1 MKKYRCTIC
10 GYIYD
15 EAVEKVKFADLP
27 ADWKCPLCGAPKEM
41 FEEIIE
47 EEKEEET
54 KDNLTNVVNSEEEED
69 LRLLSNYEMSLICS
83 NLAKGCEK
91 QYLEEEEHLF
101 KELASYYESKEDSN
115 NGTFDD
121 VLDKVN
127 NDLNELSSAM
137 DIASSVG
144 DRGAKRVITWALKT
158 SNVIKY
164 IIENYQKNGVNYLKN
179 TKIWVCDICGFVY
192 IGNEAPSVCPICKV
206 PSLKILEV
214 K

>member
-54 KDNLTNVVNSEEEED
+54 KDNLTNVVNSEEEEN
-69 LRLLSNYEMSLICS
+69 LRLLSNYEISLICS

-115 NGTFDD
+115 NGTFND

-144 DRGAKRVITWALKT
+144 DRGAKRVITWSLKT

-192 IGNEAPSVCPICKV
+192 IGNEVPSVCPICKV

>member
-115 NGTFDD
+115 NGTFND

-192 IGNEAPSVCPICKV
+192 SGNEVPSVCPICKV

>member
-192 IGNEAPSVCPICKV
+192 IGNEVPSVCPICKV

>member
-69 LRLLSNYEMSLICS
+69 LRLLSNYEISLICS

-192 IGNEAPSVCPICKV
+192 IGNEAPNVCPICKV

>member
-54 KDNLTNVVNSEEEED
+54 KDNLTNVVNSEEEEN
-69 LRLLSNYEMSLICS
+69 LRLLSNYEISLICS

-115 NGTFDD
+115 NGTFND

>member
-69 LRLLSNYEMSLICS
+69 LRLLSNYEISLICS

-115 NGTFDD
+115 NGTFND

-164 IIENYQKNGVNYLKN
+164 IIENYQKNGINYLKN

>member
-15 EAVEKVKFADLP
+15 EAVEKVKFVDLP

-69 LRLLSNYEMSLICS
+69 LRLLSNYEISLICS

-115 NGTFDD
+115 NGTFND

-144 DRGAKRVITWALKT
+144 DRGAKRVITWSLKT

>member
-69 LRLLSNYEMSLICS
+69 LRLLSNYEISLICS

-115 NGTFDD
+115 NGTFND

-192 IGNEAPSVCPICKV
+192 IGNEAPNVCPICKV

>member
-69 LRLLSNYEMSLICS
+69 LRLLSNYEISLICS

-115 NGTFDD
+115 NGTFND

>member
-69 LRLLSNYEMSLICS
+69 LRLLSNYEISLICS

-115 NGTFDD
+115 NGTFND

-158 SNVIKY
+158 SNIIKY
-164 IIENYQKNGVNYLKN
+164 IIENYQKNGINYLKN

-192 IGNEAPSVCPICKV
+192 IGNEVPSVCPICKV

>member
-69 LRLLSNYEMSLICS
+69 LRLLSNYEISLICS

-115 NGTFDD
+115 NGTFND

-164 IIENYQKNGVNYLKN
+164 IIENYQKNGINYLKN

-192 IGNEAPSVCPICKV
+192 IGNEVPSVCPICKV

>member
-15 EAVEKVKFADLP
+15 EAVEKVKFADLS

-69 LRLLSNYEMSLICS
+69 LRLLSNYEISLICS